1 MEGLKEIITA
11 NQLHNKVMEL
21 ADEINRDYKDLKD
34 IVLVCNLK
42 GAFVFLADLFRKIKI
57 PVSIDFIATSSYN
70 GTEAEGNVRIVKDL
84 KMDIRGKNVMVIEDI
99 VDTGFTLN
107 YVMKYLNLHN
117 PNSIK
122 VCTLLDKRSKR
133 KVEVPIHYTGFIV
146 DDIFLVGY
154 GLDYNEKYRELD
166 YIAELILERD

>member
-1 MEGLKEIITA
+1 LEGLKEIITA

-70 GTEAEGNVRIVKDL
+70 GTETEGNVRIVKDL

-107 YVMKYLNLHN
+107 YVIKYLNLHN